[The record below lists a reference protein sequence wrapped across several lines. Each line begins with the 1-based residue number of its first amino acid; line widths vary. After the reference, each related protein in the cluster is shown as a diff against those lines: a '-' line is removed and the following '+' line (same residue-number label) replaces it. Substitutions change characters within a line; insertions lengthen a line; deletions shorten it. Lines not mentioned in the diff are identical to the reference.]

1 MDAKR
6 VVVAALA
13 GAAVLHA
20 AGNVLFRTWLVPFYV
35 INAGSATGVDRGVQV
50 VWAAAL
56 ANLAYA
62 TLITWVL
69 VTHRDG
75 TSIGDGAITGAI
87 VGFLMWLTVDF
98 NLYSSSH
105 IANLLRTMVDPGP
118 RGNPRGPWG
127 RGDRCRPSSPACGGA
142 PDGVT
147 YPPLQSAWTS
157 VWSSPL
163 DARRWPGR
171 YTRRDS
177 RLSSGDPRRDRAV
190 R

>member
-1 MDAKR
+1 
-6 VVVAALA
+6 
-13 GAAVLHA
+13 LHA
-20 AGNVLFRTWLVPFYV
+20 AGNVLFRTWLVSFYV

-105 IANLLRTMVDPGP
+105 IANLLRTMVDPVLEAI
-118 RGNPRGPWG
+118 RGGL
-127 RGDRCRPSSPACGGA
+127 GGA
-142 PDGVT
+142 AIAAV
-147 YPPLQSAWTS
+147 LRVLRVA
-157 VWSSPL
+157 
-163 DARRWPGR
+163 ARR
-171 YTRRDS
+171 T
-177 RLSSGDPRRDRAV
+177 A
-190 R
+190 